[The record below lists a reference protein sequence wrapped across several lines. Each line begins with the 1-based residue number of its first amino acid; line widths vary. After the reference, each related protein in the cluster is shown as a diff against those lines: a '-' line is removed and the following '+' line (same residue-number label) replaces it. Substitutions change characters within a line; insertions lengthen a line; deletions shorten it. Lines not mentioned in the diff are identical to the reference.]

1 MQIHK
6 NTLVL
11 ALVLS
16 IVYNPIIEDGLD
28 QINAKSGHFFIA
40 VSHAIH
46 SSFYHSNLSIQISSF
61 KSLKLFLS
69 RVHFYCKFERH
80 IFKNP
85 MCQTKHKIR
94 Q

>member
-16 IVYNPIIEDGLD
+16 IAYNPIIKDGPG
-28 QINAKSGHFFIA
+28 QINGKSGHFFIA

-46 SSFYHSNLSIQISSF
+46 SFFYHSNLSIQISQVIFVASSF
-61 KSLKLFLS
+61 LL
-69 RVHFYCKFERH
+69 
-80 IFKNP
+80 
-85 MCQTKHKIR
+85 
-94 Q
+94 